1 MQARFTSMCNV
12 IADTSAIAHSLHPLE
27 GPGGEDYY
35 RLDFNVV
42 LLFGL
47 TELKAQI
54 SWIDGVR
61 PVLVS
66 RLLPCADHPHDVPGR
81 GEEVQSEQQNLNNI
95 FLLTLEHQQES
106 RLDCV

>member
-1 MQARFTSMCNV
+1 MCNV

-27 GPGGEDYY
+27 GLGGEDYY

-66 RLLPCADHPHDVPGR
+66 RLQPCAEPASCSRAWRR
-81 GEEVQSEQQNLNNI
+81 GTVRAAE
-95 FLLTLEHQQES
+95 LE
-106 RLDCV
+106 